1 MGDTCPFT
9 QMDEEKRRRG
19 SLRLLQALFP
29 ERFAGPESDHCPER
43 RRQDEAAPK
52 EQRYHTAPYA

>member
-1 MGDTCPFT
+1 MGDKCPFT

-29 ERFAGPESDHCPER
+29 ERFAGAGNDRCAGSIK
-43 RRQDEAAPK
+43 QDEASMR
-52 EQRYHTAPYA
+52 EQWRHTAPCA

>member
-29 ERFAGPESDHCPER
+29 ERFGGLGEER
-43 RRQDEAAPK
+43 CDDLVEKGQASPK
-52 EQRYHTAPYA
+52 DQRYHTAPYV

>member
-29 ERFAGPESDHCPER
+29 EQFAGAGNDRCAESIK
-43 RRQDEAAPK
+43 QDEASTR
-52 EQRYHTAPYA
+52 EQRRHTAPCA